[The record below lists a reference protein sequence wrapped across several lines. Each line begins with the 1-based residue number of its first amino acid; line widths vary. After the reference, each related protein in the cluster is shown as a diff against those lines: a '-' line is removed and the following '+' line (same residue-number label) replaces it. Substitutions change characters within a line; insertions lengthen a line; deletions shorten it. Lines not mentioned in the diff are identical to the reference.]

1 MAVKVLGKDLP
12 IGKYNF
18 IRYMTLNGEK
28 IKKNT
33 YHIEK
38 TKDSYVLFNSDLN
51 IDDVIRRIELRKKGG
66 LALMWSTKSRLGL
79 LYTIENYV
87 EED

>member
-1 MAVKVLGKDLP
+1 MAVKVQGKDLP

-51 IDDVIRRIELRKKGG
+51 IDDEIRRIELRKKGG

>member
-1 MAVKVLGKDLP
+1 MPVKVLGKDLH

-38 TKDSYVLFNSDLN
+38 TKDGYVLFNSDLN
-51 IDDVIRRIELRKKGG
+51 IDDEIRRIELRKKGV

>member
-1 MAVKVLGKDLP
+1 MPVKVLGKDLS

-38 TKDSYVLFNSDLN
+38 TKDGYVLFNSDLN
-51 IDDVIRRIELRKKGG
+51 IDDEIRRIEFRKKGG